1 MTLIRRLIPSLALV
15 VAAFA
20 HPGIGLAQA
29 EKSPV
34 LATFSNGEAITEN
47 DLNAYVARRVDLK
60 GASGNA
66 TGKLAIVKEM
76 ALTRALNL
84 EGAALGIE
92 RRAERGN
99 SRFDDKY
106 ALSVFRDISPTC
118 EAPKDEAAARSFY
131 DQTPKAFTVPTSI
144 RLSRIILPVEARVD
158 GEPAEP
164 WLLKQA
170 KAMSEGRQ
178 KFDAP
183 ASKAEQIYKLDA
195 QGDVGWVALNDD
207 NVILRALGAANPGEI
222 VGPVKDGDYVYL
234 FQVAEKRPSQIMP
247 WAAVSSVAAQQ
258 AVSYCR
264 EQGRAEVHER
274 VLKKY
279 GVQVNE
285 TAVRALFR
293 KK

>member
-1 MTLIRRLIPSLALV
+1 MTLIRSLIPCMALL
-15 VAAFA
+15 AAFV
-20 HPGIGLAQA
+20 HPSRGLAQ
-29 EKSPV
+29 EGKDPV
-34 LATFSNGEAITEN
+34 LATFGNGEAVTEK

-92 RRAERGN
+92 RRTEKGN
-99 SRFDDKY
+99 SRFDDMY
-106 ALSVFRDISPTC
+106 ALSVFKNISPAC

-144 RLSRIILPVEARVD
+144 RLSRLILPVGTLVD

-178 KFDAP
+178 KFDAA

-234 FQVAEKRPSQIMP
+234 FQIADKRPGQVMP
-247 WAAVSSVAAQQ
+247 WAAVSSIAAQQ
-258 AVSYCR
+258 AVNYCR
-264 EQGRAEVHER
+264 EQGRTAVHER

-279 GVQVNE
+279 GVQINE
-285 TAVRALFR
+285 AAVRDMFN

>member
-1 MTLIRRLIPSLALV
+1 MTLIRSMIPCLAL

-20 HPGIGLAQA
+20 HPGMAWAQD
-29 EKSPV
+29 EKNAV
-34 LATFSNGEAITEN
+34 LATFSNGETITEK
-47 DLNAYVARRVDLK
+47 DMAAYVGRRADLK
-60 GASGNA
+60 GPSGNA
-66 TGKLAIVKEM
+66 TGVLAIVQEM

-84 EGAALGIE
+84 EGAAQGIE
-92 RRAERGN
+92 RRTERDN
-99 SRFDDKY
+99 SRFDDVY
-106 ALSVFRDISPTC
+106 ALTVFKNISPAC
-118 EAPKDEAAARSFY
+118 EAPKDAAAARSFY

-144 RLSRIILPVEARVD
+144 RLSRVILPVDSVVE

-170 KAMSEGRQ
+170 KAISEGQQ
-178 KFDAP
+178 KFDAI

-195 QGDVGWVALNDD
+195 QGDVGWVALNAD
-207 NVILRALGAANPGEI
+207 NVILRALESANQGDM

-234 FQVAEKRPSQIMP
+234 FHIAAKRPSQVMP
-247 WAAVSSVAAQQ
+247 WEAVSGVAAQQ
-258 AVSYCR
+258 AVNYCR
-264 EQGRAEVHER
+264 EQGRAAVHER

-285 TAVRALFR
+285 PAVRGMFNN

>member
-1 MTLIRRLIPSLALV
+1 
-15 VAAFA
+15 
-20 HPGIGLAQA
+20 
-29 EKSPV
+29 
-34 LATFSNGEAITEN
+34 
-47 DLNAYVARRVDLK
+47 
-60 GASGNA
+60 
-66 TGKLAIVKEM
+66 
-76 ALTRALNL
+76 
-84 EGAALGIE
+84 
-92 RRAERGN
+92 
-99 SRFDDKY
+99 
-106 ALSVFRDISPTC
+106 
-118 EAPKDEAAARSFY
+118 
-131 DQTPKAFTVPTSI
+131 
-144 RLSRIILPVEARVD
+144 LSRIILPVEARVE

-164 WLLKQA
+164 WLLRQA
-170 KAMSEGRQ
+170 KAMSEGHQ

-234 FQVAEKRPSQIMP
+234 FQVAEKRPGQIMP

-258 AVSYCR
+258 AVNYCR
-264 EQGRAEVHER
+264 EQGRAAVHER

-285 TAVRALFR
+285 TAVRSLFS

>member
-1 MTLIRRLIPSLALV
+1 MTLIRSLIPCLAL

-20 HPGIGLAQA
+20 HPSTGLAQEGKNA
-29 EKSPV
+29 V
-34 LATFSNGEAITEN
+34 LATFSNGEAITEK
-47 DLNAYVARRVDLK
+47 DMTGYVGRRADLK

-66 TGKLAIVKEM
+66 TGVLAIVKEM

-84 EGAALGIE
+84 EGTALGIE
-92 RRAERGN
+92 RRAERAI
-99 SRFDDKY
+99 SRFDDVY
-106 ALSVFRDISPTC
+106 GLTVFKTISPAC

-144 RLSRIILPVEARVD
+144 RLSRVILPVAAVVD
-158 GEPAEP
+158 GEPAEA

-170 KAMSEGRQ
+170 KAISGGQQ
-178 KFDAP
+178 KFDAA

-207 NVILRALGAANPGEI
+207 NVILRALEAANQGDM

-234 FQVAEKRPSQIMP
+234 FKIAAKRPSQVMP
-247 WAAVSSVAAQQ
+247 WADVSGVAAKQ
-258 AVSYCR
+258 AVNYCR
-264 EQGRAEVHER
+264 EQGRAAVEQR
-274 VLKKY
+274 MLQKY
-279 GVQVNE
+279 GVQINE
-285 TAVRALFR
+285 SAVRGLFN